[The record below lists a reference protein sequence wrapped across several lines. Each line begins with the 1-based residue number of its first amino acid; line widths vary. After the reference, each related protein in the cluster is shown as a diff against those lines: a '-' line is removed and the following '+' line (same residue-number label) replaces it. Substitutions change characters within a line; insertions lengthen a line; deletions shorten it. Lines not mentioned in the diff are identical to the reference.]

1 MSGGGSDFLKPVG
14 VFPCKAL
21 CALCRSK
28 VGGNHMYSCVR
39 VLKVEGR
46 VSCLRRGPEI
56 WCVEVCVLA
65 WEWKWVVVIR
75 AETLC

>member
-1 MSGGGSDFLKPVG
+1 MGGGEGEVGGMSGGGSDFLKPVG

-28 VGGNHMYSCVR
+28 MGGNHMYSCVR

-46 VSCLRRGPEI
+46 VSCLRRGP
-56 WCVEVCVLA
+56 
-65 WEWKWVVVIR
+65 
-75 AETLC
+75 